1 MTTGIVLAM
10 VAAAAM
16 HAGLCCEDGSGGCGG
31 DGGERGGV
39 AVQPTVAVTPGTYE
53 SHRVLHRGTVRFSV
67 PWYLPSIM
75 TSYNTSALQQHT
87 VVVSTCILAAGVLTA
102 GYPGGI
108 RWDRTVPPPMR
119 VPQTTPYRVAAAVVV
134 VVAG

>member
-1 MTTGIVLAM
+1 M

-39 AVQPTVAVTPGTYE
+39 AVQPTVAVAPGTYE

-67 PWYLPSIM
+67 PWY
-75 TSYNTSALQQHT
+75 TAGGVADRHRT
-87 VVVSTCILAAGVLTA
+87 VADPLAA
-102 GYPGGI
+102 
-108 RWDRTVPPPMR
+108 
-119 VPQTTPYRVAAAVVV
+119 AAAY
-134 VVAG
+134 AAFENDL